1 MRAHHDVVKKRAQIM
16 TFDLVSSDQSEQT
29 CIVAKKFT
37 ANKFSCLFQVSNQ
50 KQKHLDREQSLTLA
64 WIPRLIHNKYKR
76 TSEVIKA
83 TKEI

>member
-1 MRAHHDVVKKRAQIM
+1 MIARLDHYKSKSSRAIITRVNFSYA
-16 TFDLVSSDQSEQT
+16 E
-29 CIVAKKFT
+29 AW
-37 ANKFSCLFQVSNQ
+37 SCLFQVSNQ
-50 KQKHLDREQSLTLA
+50 KQKHLDREQRLTLA